1 MRAPSTITPITRC
14 LRLPE
19 PQPIPA
25 HAAFVGL
32 VLPSNGQTK
41 HYRRTAN
48 VITQIGKQRIFGLS
62 RTDITRFLFFW
73 SLDMCIPI
81 LLPLSF
87 YTYIFFNFS
96 FWTRNIYIR
105 SLVCTFHL
113 KCVHTYIYISTQA
126 FPSRF
131 KGINLSSNL
140 VGVYLNFK
148 ALQRKRYSACKC
160 SGEFGE
166 ERIQSR
172 YHWTYIGNVTNSYTQ
187 VDDSWF
193 WMKKG
198 EIQNTSIAKIMKALR
213 PGTMIMCVEIMKTCF
228 RSNEYA

>member
-62 RTDITRFLFFW
+62 RTDITRFLFFEVW
-73 SLDMCIPI
+73 ICVFLFFYHYPFIHIYFLTSL
-81 LLPLSF
+81 F
-87 YTYIFFNFS
+87 G
-96 FWTRNIYIR
+96 REIYIR

-148 ALQRKRYSACKC
+148 ALQRERYSACKC

-187 VDDSWF
+187 VDDS
-193 WMKKG
+193 
-198 EIQNTSIAKIMKALR
+198 
-213 PGTMIMCVEIMKTCF
+213 
-228 RSNEYA
+228 